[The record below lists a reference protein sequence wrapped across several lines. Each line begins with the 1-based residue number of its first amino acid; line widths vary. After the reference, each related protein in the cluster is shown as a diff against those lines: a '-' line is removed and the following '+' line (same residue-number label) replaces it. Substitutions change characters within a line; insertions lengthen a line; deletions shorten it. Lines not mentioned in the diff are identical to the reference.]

1 MADDTR
7 IRPRWWVKPMNKVF
21 MFFSCSARPD
31 EFEALVGRCAVFRF
45 DPV

>member
-7 IRPRWWVKPMNKVF
+7 IRPPWWLKPMNKVF
-21 MFFSCSARPD
+21 MFFMLGTPD

-45 DPV
+45 HPV